1 GGIYRRAAGGSRSAH
16 LPAAGLRPVRRDV
29 PGRRGRGSDRQVL
42 ELRRSIG
49 AAERRQRGNGPASP
63 AGIYGPDAACGRLLS
78 GRGAPRARRRVPGG
92 FRRAGGHSG
101 RPRALRTPVAG
112 GRRFLIILKSESEIA
127 AMRKAG
133 RVVAQAHALVRE
145 RLRPGV
151 TTADIDSWVEEFL
164 RRQGAVSAFKGYQ
177 GYPACTCTSV
187 NDEVVHGI
195 PGPRVLEEGDIVSVD
210 IGAFVDGFCGDMAW
224 TYPVGQVSEL
234 AQKLLR
240 VTEEALMKGIA
251 QAVAGNRLSDIGHAV
266 QTHVEAAGFWV
277 VKSFVG
283 HGIGRSMH
291 EAPQVPNF
299 GRPGRGPRLKV
310 GMTLA
315 IEPMVNVG
323 TDEVRILDD
332 NWTAVTADGSLSAH
346 FEHTVAVREGYA
358 EILTAL

>member
-1 GGIYRRAAGGSRSAH
+1 
-16 LPAAGLRPVRRDV
+16 
-29 PGRRGRGSDRQVL
+29 
-42 ELRRSIG
+42 
-49 AAERRQRGNGPASP
+49 
-63 AGIYGPDAACGRLLS
+63 
-78 GRGAPRARRRVPGG
+78 
-92 FRRAGGHSG
+92 
-101 RPRALRTPVAG
+101 
-112 GRRFLIILKSESEIA
+112 LIILKSESEIA

-240 VTEEALMKGIA
+240 VTEEALMKGIE

-266 QTHVEAAGFWV
+266 QTHVEAAGFSV